1 MNGRAKVDDLEPNW
15 AVIRASVEDHGSN
28 WMVIRLKVN
37 GPDKSK
43 DKSR

>member
-1 MNGRAKVDDLEPNW
+1 MNGRAKVDGLEPNW
-15 AVIRASVEDHGSN
+15 TAIRASVDDHGSK

-43 DKSR
+43 DKS